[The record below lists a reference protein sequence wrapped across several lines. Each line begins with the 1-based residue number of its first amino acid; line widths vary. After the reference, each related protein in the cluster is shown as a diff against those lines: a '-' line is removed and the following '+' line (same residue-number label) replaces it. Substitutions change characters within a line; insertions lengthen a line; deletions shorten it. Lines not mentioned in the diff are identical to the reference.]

1 MTKMPKIR
9 GWLDGPKIW
18 PSWGGAPKGT
28 RGLQCGGA
36 PTDDD
41 LAELYKAL
49 YGYRWGEP
57 LQCVP
62 DQQGRV
68 SMPDTLF
75 IKLCWLVDWHISQ
88 LPWTQEKKD
97 WLRAAMVAREH
108 AAGKTLEEACADV
121 AERLTDGETVNGIKT
136 TPSPAAAGAEMMK
149 KSHQRVMRSLA
160 AEQRPRRTRARKTPR

>member
-1 MTKMPKIR
+1 MTKMPKS
-9 GWLDGPKIW
+9 WLDGPKIW

-49 YGYRWGEP
+49 YGYRFGLP

-62 DQQGRV
+62 DQEGRV

-75 IKLCWLVDWHISQ
+75 VKLCWLVDWHIKQ

-97 WLRAAMVAREH
+97 WLRAAMVAQEH
-108 AAGKTLEEACADV
+108 AAGKTLEEAYAAV
-121 AERLTDGETVNGIKT
+121 ARRLTDGDIKNGIKG
-136 TPSPAAAGAEMMK
+136 TPSPAAARKDMVRT
-149 KSHQRVMRSLA
+149 SYRNVIRSLSP
-160 AEQRPRRTRARKTPR
+160 EPRPPGRPRKRK